1 MQVRSGHSSR
11 SSDESNLL
19 PSYDRVAYRYQRLAE
34 MKVCGDDSTTV
45 VDVND
50 VTGEKEIVDERNHS
64 AVGRAHWLPDR
75 APEIDAKVTA
85 GHAAVEETSGSE
97 FARDH

>member
-1 MQVRSGHSSR
+1 MQVRAGHSSR

-19 PSYDRVAYRYQRLAE
+19 SPHDRVAYRHKRLAE
-34 MKVCGDDSTTV
+34 MEVCGDDSTTV

-50 VTGEKEIVDERNHS
+50 VTGEKEVVDERNHS
-64 AVGRAHWLPDR
+64 AVRRAHGLSDS
-75 APEIDAKVTA
+75 APEIDAEVAADHTA
-85 GHAAVEETSGSE
+85 VKETAGSE